1 MAETSWRLILGVIRG
16 VFLVPFVEEN
26 YQLLVVLAEDGGVGV
41 EARDEGVFAL
51 VREENVQLLVATFD
65 LASAFLGAACFG
77 WRHFLVHVAVVVKC
91 WVIGIMGY
99 NGV

>member
-51 VREENVQLLVATFD
+51 V
-65 LASAFLGAACFG
+65 
-77 WRHFLVHVAVVVKC
+77 
-91 WVIGIMGY
+91 
-99 NGV
+99 